1 MRFVVAGARGM
12 LGSDV
17 VSVLKDRDVLA
28 LSSNELDVT
37 DVDSIRAVLKADD
50 VVINCAAYTKVDD
63 AESNEQAA
71 FAINAL
77 GVQNLA
83 IVAREVG
90 ARLVTISTDYV
101 FSGDGTSPY
110 LESEQ
115 RAAIS
120 AYGRTKAAGE
130 EFAIS
135 EHPAGAFIIRTAWL
149 YGKNGANFA
158 QTMLNLAVTKDT
170 WSVVNDQRGQP
181 TWTRDLA
188 EQIVALIDSDAP
200 AGLYHGTNSG
210 EATWFEFA
218 QSVLSEAGLDPN
230 RISPTDSSSFVRPA
244 PRPSYSVLG
253 HGRWAAVGL
262 SPMRPWREALHA
274 AYEAGTFST
283 HTTMR
288 S

>member
-1 MRFVVAGARGM
+1 MRYVVTGARGM

-17 VSVLKDRDVLA
+17 VHALHGRNVLA
-28 LSSNELDVT
+28 LGRDALDIS
-37 DVDSIRAVLKADD
+37 DRDSIAAILRPKD
-50 VVINCAAYTKVDD
+50 VVINCAAYTQVDD
-63 AESNEQAA
+63 AESSELAA
-71 FAINAL
+71 YSINAL

-83 IVAREVG
+83 IASREVG

-101 FSGDGTSPY
+101 FSGDGNSPY

-130 EFAIS
+130 EFATNEYPQGTYIV
-135 EHPAGAFIIRTAWL
+135 RTAWL
-149 YGKNGANFA
+149 YGKNGPNFA
-158 QTMLNLAVTKDT
+158 QTMLSLAATKDS
-170 WSVVNDQRGQP
+170 WSVVDDQRGQP

-188 EQIVALIDSDAP
+188 EQIVNLLDSDAP

-218 QSVLSEAGLDPN
+218 QAVLGEAGLEPS

-244 PRPSYSVLG
+244 PRPAYSVLG
-253 HGRWAAVGL
+253 HGRWKSVGL
-262 SPMRPWREALHA
+262 TPMRPWREALHA
-274 AYEAGTFST
+274 AFEAGVFSF
-283 HTTMR
+283 
-288 S
+288 

>member
-1 MRFVVAGARGM
+1 MRFVVTGARGM

-17 VSVLKDRDVLA
+17 VDVLNDREVLA
-28 LSSNELDVT
+28 LGSKELDVT
-37 DVDSIRAVLKADD
+37 DIDSIRAVLKADD

-63 AESNEQAA
+63 AESNEQDA

-83 IVAREVG
+83 VVAREVG

-101 FSGDGTSPY
+101 FSGEGKTPY

-120 AYGRTKAAGE
+120 VYGQTKAAGE
-130 EFAIS
+130 EFALA
-135 EHPAGAFIIRTAWL
+135 EYPAGSYIIRTAWI

-158 QTMLNLAVTKDT
+158 QTMLNLAATKDT
-170 WSVVNDQRGQP
+170 WSVVDDQRGQP

-188 EQIVALIDSDAP
+188 EQIVALIDSNAP
-200 AGLYHGTNSG
+200 AGVYHGTNSG

-218 QSVLSEAGLDPN
+218 QAVLAEAGLDPN
-230 RISPTDSSSFVRPA
+230 RITPTDSSSFVRPA
-244 PRPSYSVLG
+244 PRPTYSVLG
-253 HGRWAAVGL
+253 HGRWSAVGL

-274 AYEAGTFST
+274 AFKAGVFD
-283 HTTMR
+283 
-288 S
+288 

>member
-1 MRFVVAGARGM
+1 MRFVVTGARGM

-28 LSSNELDVT
+28 FSSKELDVT
-37 DVDSIRAVLKADD
+37 DIDSIRAFLKPED
-50 VVINCAAYTKVDD
+50 VVVNCAAYTKVDE

-101 FSGDGTSPY
+101 FSGGGTSPY
-110 LESEQ
+110 LESDQ

-135 EHPAGAFIIRTAWL
+135 EHPAGAFIVRTAWL

-158 QTMLNLAVTKDT
+158 QTMLNLAATKAT
-170 WSVVNDQRGQP
+170 WSVVDDQRGQP

-188 EQIVALIDSDAP
+188 EQIVALIDSNAP
-200 AGLYHGTNSG
+200 AGVYHGTNSG
-210 EATWFEFA
+210 QATWFEFA
-218 QSVLSEAGLDPN
+218 QAVLSEAGLDPT
-230 RISPTDSSSFVRPA
+230 RITPSDSTSFIRPA
-244 PRPSYSVLG
+244 PRPAYSVLS
-253 HGRWAAVGL
+253 HGRWSEIDL
-262 SPMRPWREALHA
+262 PSMRPWRDALRA
-274 AYEAGTFST
+274 AFADGVFET
-283 HTTMR
+283 
-288 S
+288 